1 MYKQGVFRIR
11 FKKTL
16 IPHFV
21 YLLNLATFVGF
32 SAQ

>member
-1 MYKQGVFRIR
+1 MYKQGVYRIR
-11 FKKTL
+11 FEKTL
-16 IPHFV
+16 ILYFD

>member
-1 MYKQGVFRIR
+1 MYKQVIFRIR

-16 IPHFV
+16 ILYFV
-21 YLLNLATFVGF
+21 YVLNFATFVGF